1 MKSSFVTDHLSVLW
15 RRFGLAQA
23 LPLDGNRQN
32 SRGHQMKCQRC
43 WSDQEPVYRVYTD
56 ALNIK
61 VCATCAKEA
70 LGLGIAVEVLGGG
83 KGKANGEQDEFG
95 LQDRRPELLTYCR

>member
-1 MKSSFVTDHLSVLW
+1 
-15 RRFGLAQA
+15 
-23 LPLDGNRQN
+23 
-32 SRGHQMKCQRC
+32 MKCQRC
-43 WSDQEPVYRVYTD
+43 WSDQEPAYRVYTD

-83 KGKANGEQDEFG
+83 KTERQRGTVEFG
-95 LQDRRPELLTYCR
+95 RRIVGHGF